1 MKPLSPE
8 TCRRLL
14 SPTLSQA
21 EARGILSFIGFAD
34 SRAAYRSLQRM
45 SQDAPTR
52 AALSQF
58 LPKLLQS
65 LSSAASPNRTLVSV
79 ERFTR
84 SVPNRLSLY
93 RQLSDNPRAVEILV
107 TLMAGSQFLSEILL
121 RNPEYFKRLIQHR
134 ELAQAQTP
142 LDFYTKTKAAI
153 ANIAAPEEQLNALRR
168 FQRWQL
174 LRIGASDL
182 LGLLDL
188 ITVTAQLSHLADAL
202 LKGCLDIAAQQT
214 NTNPQGFVVLGMGKL
229 GGQELNYSSDI
240 DLLFLSRSNAAAY
253 ERLGKRLIDTLTQV
267 TAEGFL
273 YRVDMRLR
281 PWGKMGALVTSLD
294 GHVKYLQQHAL
305 LWEKQALIKAR
316 VIAGDEAV
324 GQTFLRRAQP
334 LIYAYSADVARADV
348 RAMKTRIEETLAKR
362 GRDWG
367 EVKLGQGSIRDI
379 EFITQYLQLA
389 HGDAHPEIRSPNT
402 LQALSSL
409 LAANFIS
416 PDEYRIL
423 SDGYTFLRPVEHWL
437 QMMHFRQTHTLPKD
451 PVAINDLAHRL
462 GFQGRK
468 AGENFLARYQQHT
481 IAIRLVYQAHL
492 EEKLTAPPPD
502 DKAPDELAD
511 HLARLSPDYAKS
523 FSRRDIQRHAF
534 LARQIAPDNL
544 VEVEAIP
551 LEDHRWQVTIVGY
564 DYLGE
569 LSMICGLFFVHNF
582 DILEGQVFTYR
593 AGERGSG
600 GVGEQGSR
608 GVGEWGSAKNT
619 PRAST
624 PLPPYPPTPLHPHPL
639 PHKNAGRQKIF
650 DVFTVRPV
658 GEDVSM
664 SFWGRYAK
672 DLRELLEL
680 LEAGKQHKAQGKLA
694 KRMAVLFEKSKASNV
709 TLYPIDIDIDNKSSP
724 RATALRIE
732 TVDTIGFLYE
742 FSNAL
747 ALRGLH
753 IARVNIGS
761 SGNRVQDTLYITNAR
776 GKKITNPQEQREL
789 RAAAVLTKHFTHLL
803 PNAPNPEAAL
813 LSFREFLQTLFSR
826 PNWPDQFVSL
836 EQPHALDAL
845 ARLLGVSEFLWNDFL
860 RMQYL
865 NLLPMVHNTGALA
878 AAKSKDALRAELQ
891 AALQAASTGKAARKA
906 LNVFKDREMFRIDM
920 RHITGQTAKF
930 GQFSAELT
938 NLAEVVVEA
947 AYLLCRNE
955 LTARYGEPRLDNGAP
970 NPMSVCALG
979 KCGGQELG
987 FASDIELLFVYQGSG
1002 QTDGNKRITAFEFYE
1017 KLVTNVAKAIRAKQE
1032 GIFEVDLRLR
1042 PYGSAGSLAVSLA
1055 SFQRYYAPDGPVW
1068 AYERQALVKLR
1079 PIAGDETFGKRLL
1092 ALRDRFVY
1100 SGEAFDAAAMRS
1112 IRERQIRHLV
1122 RPGAFNAKHSPGGL
1136 VDVEYLVQGLQITHG
1151 AQNPALRLSN
1161 TRQAMTALHQ
1171 AGILSDE
1178 DYRRLREAHIFLRRL
1193 INALRMVHGN
1203 AKDLTL
1209 PPADSEEF
1217 AFLARRLNYG
1227 NHTARLSQDLNR
1239 HTGFAQEI
1247 NRRLL

>member
-1 MKPLSPE
+1 MKTLSPE
-8 TCRRLL
+8 TCQRLL
-14 SPTLSQA
+14 TPSLSEA
-21 EARGILSFIGFAD
+21 EILRILSPIGFSD
-34 SRAAYRSLQRM
+34 PQTAYRTLQRM
-45 SQDAPTR
+45 SENAEIR
-52 AALSQF
+52 AALAQF

-65 LSSAASPNRTLVSV
+65 LSDAASPDRVLVSV
-79 ERFTR
+79 ERFAR

-93 RQLSDNPRAVEILV
+93 RQLNNNPRAVEILV
-107 TLMAGSQFLSEILL
+107 TLTAGSHFLSEILL
-121 RNPEYFKRLIQHR
+121 RNPEYFKRLVQHR

-142 LDFYTKTKAAI
+142 LDFYTKAQSAI
-153 ANIAAPEEQLNALRR
+153 ANTVAPEEQLNALRR

-202 LKGCLDIAAQQT
+202 LRVCLSLAAQQT

-240 DLLFLSRSNAAAY
+240 DLLFLSHSNAATY
-253 ERLGKRLIDTLTQV
+253 EHLGKHLIDTLTQV

-281 PWGKMGALVTSLD
+281 PWGKMGALVTSLE

-316 VIAGDEAV
+316 TIAGEEAV
-324 GQTFLRRAQP
+324 GNTFLRRVQP
-334 LIYAYSADVARADV
+334 LIYACAGDVVRADV
-348 RAMKTRIEETLAKR
+348 RAMKTRIEENLAKR
-362 GRDWG
+362 GRGWG

-389 HGDAHPEIRSPNT
+389 HGDTHPEIRSPNT
-402 LQALSSL
+402 LQALSN
-409 LAANFIS
+409 LAAAEFIT

-423 SDGYTFLRPVEHWL
+423 NDGYTFLRPVEHWL
-437 QMMHFRQTHTLPKD
+437 QMMHFRQTHTLPTN
-451 PVAINDLAHRL
+451 PAAINDLARRL
-462 GFQGRK
+462 GFQSRK
-468 AGENFLARYQQHT
+468 AGEKFLARYQQHT

-492 EEKLTAPPPD
+492 EEKLAAPPANANNASD
-502 DKAPDELAD
+502 AITE
-511 HLARLSPDYAKS
+511 HLARLSPDYAQS
-523 FSRRDIQRHAF
+523 FARRDIQRHAF

-551 LEDHRWQVTIVGY
+551 LEDRRWQVTIVGY

-569 LSMICGLFFVHNF
+569 LSMICGLFFVHGF

-593 AGERGSG
+593 TGEKVSG
-600 GVGEQGSR
+600 WESEQVSKNK
-608 GVGEWGSAKNT
+608 SA
-619 PRAST
+619 
-624 PLPPYPPTPLHPHPL
+624 PTHPL
-639 PHKNAGRQKIF
+639 IRPPAHLPTRSPNGRQKIF
-650 DVFTVRPV
+650 DVFIVRPV
-658 GEDVSM
+658 SEDVSM

-680 LEAGKQHKAQGKLA
+680 LEAGEQHEAQGKLA
-694 KRMAVLFEKSKASNV
+694 KRMAVLFEKSEASSV
-709 TLYPIDIDIDNKSSP
+709 TLYPIDINIDNKSSP
-724 RATALRIE
+724 RATVLHID

-753 IARVNIGS
+753 IARVSIGS
-761 SGNRVQDTLYITNAR
+761 SGNRVQDTLYITDAR
-776 GKKITNPQEQREL
+776 GKKITNPDKQREL
-789 RAAAVLTKHFTHLL
+789 RAATVLTKHFTHLL
-803 PNAPNPEAAL
+803 PNAPNPEVAL
-813 LSFREFLQTLFSR
+813 LSFRQFLQKLFSQA
-826 PNWPDQFVSL
+826 NWPDQFVSL

-845 ARLLGVSEFLWNDFL
+845 ARLLGVSEFLWNDFF

-865 NLLPMVHNTGALA
+865 NLLPIVRDTGTLA

-891 AALQAASTGKAARKA
+891 AALQAAPTGKVSRKT
-906 LNVFKDREMFRIDM
+906 LNAFKDREMFRIDM
-920 RHITGQTAKF
+920 RHIMGKTAKF
-930 GQFSAELT
+930 GQFSAELSD
-938 NLAEVVVEA
+938 LAEVVVEA
-947 AYLLCRNE
+947 AYLLRRND
-955 LTARYGEPRLDNGAP
+955 LTARYGNPRLDDGKP

-987 FASDIELLFVYQGSG
+987 FASDIELIFVYQGCG
-1002 QTDGNKRITAFEFYE
+1002 QTDGKKRIAALEFYE
-1017 KLVTNVAKAIRAKQE
+1017 KLVTGVAKAIRAKQE
-1032 GIFEVDLRLR
+1032 GIFEIDLRLR
-1042 PYGSAGSLAVSLA
+1042 PYGSAGSLAVSLE

-1079 PIAGDETFGKRLL
+1079 PIAGDEDLGQRLL
-1092 ALRDRFVY
+1092 ALRDKFIY
-1100 SGEAFDAAAMRS
+1100 TGETFDVAAMRS
-1112 IRERQIRHLV
+1112 IRERQVRHLV
-1122 RPGAFNAKHSPGGL
+1122 TPGNLNAKHSPGGL

-1171 AGILSDE
+1171 AGILLDE
-1178 DYRRLREAHIFLRRL
+1178 DYTRLREAHIFLRRL

-1209 PPADSEEF
+1209 PPVDSEEF
-1217 AFLARRLNYG
+1217 AFLARRLSYDN
-1227 NHTARLSQDLNR
+1227 NTARLHKDLNH
-1239 HTGFAQEI
+1239 HTGFVQEI
-1247 NRRLL
+1247 NHRLLKS

>member
-1 MKPLSPE
+1 
-8 TCRRLL
+8 
-14 SPTLSQA
+14 
-21 EARGILSFIGFAD
+21 
-34 SRAAYRSLQRM
+34 M
-45 SQDAPTR
+45 SGDAPTR
-52 AALSQF
+52 AALAQF
-58 LPKLLQS
+58 LPNLLQN
-65 LSSAASPNRTLVSV
+65 LSNAASPDRVLVSI
-79 ERFTR
+79 ERFAR
-84 SVPNRLSLY
+84 SVTSRLSLY
-93 RQLSDNPRAVEILV
+93 RQLGDNPRAVEILV
-107 TLMAGSQFLSEILL
+107 TLTAGSQFLSEILL
-121 RNPEYFKRLIQHR
+121 RNPEYFNRLVQHK
-134 ELAQAQTP
+134 ELSQAQTP
-142 LDFYTKTKAAI
+142 LDFYTKAQSAI
-153 ANIAAPEEQLNALRR
+153 ANVTAPNEQLNALRR

-202 LKGCLDIAAQQT
+202 LNVCLNIAAQQT

-253 ERLGKRLIDTLTQV
+253 ERLGKRLIDTLTQM

-281 PWGKMGALVTSLD
+281 PWGRTGALVTSLD

-316 VIAGDEAV
+316 VIAGDKAT
-324 GQTFLRRAQP
+324 GKTFLSRVQP
-334 LIYAYSADVARADV
+334 LIYACAGDVVRADV
-348 RAMKTRIEETLAKR
+348 RAMKTRIEENLAKR
-362 GRDWG
+362 GRGWG

-402 LQALSSL
+402 LQALSR
-409 LAANFIS
+409 LAAAKFIT

-437 QMMHFRQTHTLPKD
+437 QMMHFRQTHTLPTD
-451 PVAINDLAHRL
+451 PAAINDLARRL
-462 GFQGRK
+462 GFQGWK
-468 AGENFLARYQQHT
+468 AGQKFLARYQQHT

-492 EEKLTAPPPD
+492 EEKLTPPANKNNEPD
-502 DKAPDELAD
+502 ALTE
-511 HLARLSPDYAKS
+511 HLARLSPDYAQS
-523 FSRRDIQRHAF
+523 FARRDIQRHAF
-534 LARQIAPDNL
+534 LARKISPNNL

-551 LEDHRWQVTIVGY
+551 LEDRRWQVTIVGY

-569 LSMICGLFFVHNF
+569 LSMICGLFFVHGF
-582 DILEGQVFTYR
+582 DILEGKVFTYR
-593 AGERGSG
+593 TSEKVSRWA
-600 GVGEQGSR
+600 GEQGSR
-608 GVGEWGSAKNT
+608 GESGQVSGGESEQAGRGESEQMSARVPSHPLTRSPAHPPNGSPAH
-619 PRAST
+619 
-624 PLPPYPPTPLHPHPL
+624 PPTRTPAHRPTRTPAHRPTGTPAHPPT
-639 PHKNAGRQKIF
+639 AGARQKIF
-650 DVFTVRPV
+650 DVFIVRRLA
-658 GEDVSM
+658 EDVSM
-664 SFWGRYAK
+664 SFWGSYAK
-672 DLRELLEL
+672 DLRQLLEL

-694 KRMAVLFEKSKASNV
+694 KRMAVLFKKSKASNV
-709 TLYPIDIDIDNKSSP
+709 TLYPIDINIDNKSSP
-724 RATALRIE
+724 RTTVLHIN

-753 IARVNIGS
+753 IARVSIGS
-761 SGNRVQDTLYITNAR
+761 SGRRVQDTLYITDAH
-776 GKKITNPQEQREL
+776 GKKITSPDKQREL

-803 PNAPNPEAAL
+803 PNAPNPETAL
-813 LSFREFLQTLFSR
+813 LSFRQFLQKLFSQ
-826 PNWPDQFVSL
+826 PNWPNQFVSL

-845 ARLLGVSEFLWNDFL
+845 ARLLGASRFLWNDFL

-865 NLLPMVHNTGALA
+865 NLLPVVRDVDKLA

-891 AALQAASTGKAARKA
+891 TALQAAPTGKAKRKT
-906 LNVFKDREMFRIDM
+906 LNIFKDREMFRIDM
-920 RHITGQTAKF
+920 RHITGQTVKF
-930 GQFSAELT
+930 GQFSTELT
-938 NLAEVVVEA
+938 DLAEVVVEA

-955 LTARYGEPRLDNGAP
+955 LTARYGQPCLDNGSP

-987 FASDIELLFVYQGSG
+987 FASDIELIFVYQGSG
-1002 QTDGNKRITAFEFYE
+1002 QTNGKKRIAALEFYE
-1017 KLVTNVAKAIRAKQE
+1017 KLVTEVTKAIRAKQE
-1032 GIFEVDLRLR
+1032 GIFEIDLRLR
-1042 PYGSAGSLAVSLA
+1042 PYGSAGSLAVSLE

-1079 PIAGDETFGKRLL
+1079 PIAGDEAFGERLL
-1092 ALRDRFVY
+1092 ALRDQFVY
-1100 SGEAFDAAAMRS
+1100 TGEAFDVAAMRS
-1112 IRERQIRHLV
+1112 IRERQVRRLV
-1122 RPGAFNAKHSPGGL
+1122 TPGSLNAKHSPGGL
-1136 VDVEYLVQGLQITHG
+1136 VDVEYLVQGLQITYG

-1171 AGILSDE
+1171 AGILADT

-1209 PPADSEEF
+1209 PPVDSEEF

-1227 NHTARLSQDLNR
+1227 NNTARLHKDLNH
-1239 HTGFAQEI
+1239 HTGFVQEI
-1247 NRRLL
+1247 NHRLLKS